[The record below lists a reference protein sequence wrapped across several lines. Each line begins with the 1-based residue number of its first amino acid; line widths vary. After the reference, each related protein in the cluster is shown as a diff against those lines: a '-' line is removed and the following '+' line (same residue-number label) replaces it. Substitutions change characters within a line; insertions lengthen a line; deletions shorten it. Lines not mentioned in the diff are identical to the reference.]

1 MENSQLIN
9 KIRKEYAN
17 SFDKAK
23 DLNTLEA
30 RLENQYRRTQQ
41 AEGKLAELGK
51 LLFDV
56 VHQEV
61 ENHFEDLYDRLHDLE
76 YKLDNVDP
84 DEISDLRYEVEQL
97 DDKVSNAEYYAEEAD
112 TRSRDV
118 ADELDDLKSHLRDC

>member
-41 AEGKLAELGK
+41 AEGKLKELGK

-56 VHQEV
+56 VHQEI
-61 ENHFEDLYDRLHDLE
+61 ENHFDDLYDRLNDLE
-76 YKLDNVDP
+76 YKTDNLDP
-84 DEISDLRYEVEQL
+84 DEINDLRYQVEELESKVQDIEYTVEDADNRSREVE
-97 DDKVSNAEYYAEEAD
+97 
-112 TRSRDV
+112 
-118 ADELDDLKSHLRDC
+118 DELADLKEHLRDC

>member
-41 AEGKLAELGK
+41 AEGKLKELGK

-61 ENHFEDLYDRLHDLE
+61 ENHFDDLYDRLHDLE
-76 YKLDNVDP
+76 YKLDNIDP

-97 DDKVSNAEYYAEEAD
+97 DDRVSNAEYYAEEAD
-112 TRSRDV
+112 SRSRDV